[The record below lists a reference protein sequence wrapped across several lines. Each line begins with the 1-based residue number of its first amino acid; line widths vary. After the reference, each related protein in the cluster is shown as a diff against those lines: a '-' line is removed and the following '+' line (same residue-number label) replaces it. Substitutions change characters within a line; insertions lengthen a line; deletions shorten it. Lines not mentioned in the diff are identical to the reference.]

1 MATLDQNVVRW
12 LYFAEADMASAEVLH
27 TGGQELTAIFHLQQA
42 VEKTMK
48 AFLLKRTALEPPRI
62 HGLR

>member
-1 MATLDQNVVRW
+1 
-12 LYFAEADMASAEVLH
+12 MASAEVLH